1 MKGLPQDDVRTCLSR
16 SPANKA
22 AEATPINTAEK
33 SIVADARRFLFIF
46 FFRRTLKKKRGGP
59 ARHISARARTAMTW
73 LVPVSLAAIGISIS
87 ARTFLTV
94 VTVTVLIV
102 LLLAELMPSPEVVPK
117 SRQASAR
124 SASVV
129 EADEQPAASESADPV
144 PVDDPTP
151 PASSEERPPA
161 APDSEMPTATTSKAG
176 FEWCELSPSPR
187 RDPTLV
193 NNDHQRRKM
202 TLHASAA
209 ADLASARLF
218 TRTES
223 V

>member
-1 MKGLPQDDVRTCLSR
+1 
-16 SPANKA
+16 
-22 AEATPINTAEK
+22 
-33 SIVADARRFLFIF
+33 
-46 FFRRTLKKKRGGP
+46 
-59 ARHISARARTAMTW
+59 MTW

-102 LLLAELMPSPEVVPK
+102 LLLAELMPSAEVVPK

-124 SASVV
+124 SASV
-129 EADEQPAASESADPV
+129 EAKEQPAASESADPV
-144 PVDDPTP
+144 PEDDPTP
-151 PASSEERPPA
+151 PAASEERPPAA

-193 NNDHQRRKM
+193 NNDHQRRKV

-209 ADLASARLF
+209 ADLANARLL